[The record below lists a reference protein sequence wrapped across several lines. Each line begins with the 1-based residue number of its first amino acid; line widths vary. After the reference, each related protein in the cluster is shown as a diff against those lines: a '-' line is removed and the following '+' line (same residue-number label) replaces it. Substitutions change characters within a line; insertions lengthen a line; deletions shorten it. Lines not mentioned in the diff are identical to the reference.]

1 MKVLS
6 PLKKDDSKNHVQ
18 EVPSFYAKEKALLHL
33 NEAKKNLKIALNVKR
48 LAEARNARMEEATL
62 KKEKLMIKSM
72 EKNNILRQEEKKVQK
87 AKEDYK
93 EVLRQVHSLSKK
105 IDTASEGLKT
115 AIKKSNKAKKE
126 LAKAERVLKDLQ
138 KKGG

>member
-1 MKVLS
+1 
-6 PLKKDDSKNHVQ
+6 
-18 EVPSFYAKEKALLHL
+18 
-33 NEAKKNLKIALNVKR
+33 
-48 LAEARNARMEEATL
+48 MEEATL